1 MRSPLFAP
9 MICLVSPLLMTMVTA
24 LGDDQPAT
32 KSAADEEA
40 AYTRAIEKRADDI
53 LDVLK
58 LEDAAKARRVRRA
71 VLAQYRGLRA
81 IQDSRDAMT
90 ESVRA
95 GSGTDKER
103 AETLIRKS
111 REEAETLA
119 SSLNQIFLSTLSQSL
134 APEQV
139 EQVKD
144 KMTFNKLQVTYN
156 GYLEMLPRLTE
167 DQKRSIRDTLV
178 QARDRAVYAGSA
190 EEKTEVFNKF
200 KGRINNYLS
209 SQGYDLKR
217 ASAEWAERLRQAK
230 SLSK

>member
-1 MRSPLFAP
+1 VPGRAPTRS
-9 MICLVSPLLMTMVTA
+9 
-24 LGDDQPAT
+24 G
-32 KSAADEEA
+32 
-40 AYTRAIEKRADDI
+40 
-53 LDVLK
+53 
-58 LEDAAKARRVRRA
+58 
-71 VLAQYRGLRA
+71 
-81 IQDSRDAMT
+81 
-90 ESVRA
+90 
-95 GSGTDKER
+95 

-134 APEQV
+134 ATEQV

-144 KMTFNKLQVTYN
+144 KMTFNKLQVTYK
-156 GYLEMLPRLTE
+156 GYLEMLPQLTE
-167 DQKRSIRDTLV
+167 DQKRTIREMLV

-230 SLSK
+230 RPTQVGRVGEGQPTESRGFVVGCASLTHVARMTSPKLENRLGEALLWTGLPYWNNPRSKDDSYVEAYEGVYEAGGE